1 LILQI
6 GKFSSEFKLV
16 PGDGKGDVKCVNYK
30 VDVLAIRMYG
40 RSEPVSC
47 QIFPLRRLEGLN
59 YQTKLGGRSHA

>member
-6 GKFSSEFKLV
+6 GKFSSEFKFV

-47 QIFPLRRLEGLN
+47 QIFPLRRLEGFELSN
-59 YQTKLGGRSHA
+59 KIRWA